1 LLKEEIMRTKI
12 IKFLFLVLIL
22 FLIAGSSLAGE
33 SQPNEAAIALGI
45 SSAPAANAAWSNSEI
60 DTNDDTGQHPS
71 IAIDHATGT
80 TYISYYDYTKKNLRL
95 AISRDT
101 GGNCGPDNSWLCTT
115 VDSTYGVGTYSSI
128 DINPTNGE
136 IGMAYYDATNGQLMY
151 AHGEI
156 CATCT
161 WSIDA
166 IDKPLLFPT
175 DSVGRYASLKFNNS
189 GNPSIAYYFQNTSGV
204 DALKVAAYVGGG
216 GNCGFGDQLGK
227 WECSTIISGEG
238 VGQYASLGIDAV
250 GRRHIAY
257 YDGASG
263 DLWYAVSGGS
273 ANCGPSNTWLCIPVD
288 SINDVGQ
295 YASMYLD
302 ENGYFHIAYYDA
314 TADKLKYAVNVGSGG
329 NCGVLGSAQCET
341 IAPMMS
347 GYQPL
352 GIAIAV
358 DIGGYPVIA
367 YQTDSGSL
375 DLARPLSALGLVA
388 GSGNC
393 GPEILFSTW
402 RCDTIRPY
410 LSRVP
415 ARQADYVSIAMSE
428 SGLGT
433 IAYYGFI
440 TSSAG
445 GNLDIAY
452 QLFRVF
458 EPLVLNHH

>member
-1 LLKEEIMRTKI
+1 MKVQKI
-12 IKFLFLVLIL
+12 IRLLFLVLIL
-22 FLIAGSSLAGE
+22 FLVAGSSLARE
-33 SQPNEAAIALGI
+33 SQPNEAAIALGV
-45 SSAPAANAAWSNSEI
+45 SSAPAANAAWFNSEI
-60 DTNDDTGQHPS
+60 DTTDDTGQHPS

-80 TYISYYDYTKKNLRL
+80 TYISYYDYTNKNLRL
-95 AISRDT
+95 AMSRDS

-128 DINPTNGE
+128 DLHPTTGE
-136 IGMAYYDATNGQLMY
+136 IGIAYYNGTNGQLMY

-175 DSVGRYASLKFNNS
+175 DSVGRHASLKFNS
-189 GNPSIAYYFQNTSGV
+189 IGNPSIAYYFQNTSGV
-204 DALKVAAYVGGG
+204 DALKVASYMGSG
-216 GNCGFGDQLGK
+216 GNCGFGDQLDK

-238 VGQYASLGIDAV
+238 VGQFASLDIDAV
-250 GRRHIAY
+250 GNRNIAY
-257 YDGASG
+257 YDGANG
-263 DLWYAVSGGS
+263 DLWFARSGTS
-273 ANCGPSNTWLCIPVD
+273 ANCGPSNTWLCITVD
-288 SINDVGQ
+288 SANDVGQ
-295 YASMYLD
+295 YASLYLD
-302 ENGYFHIAYYDA
+302 GNADFHIAYYDA
-314 TADKLKYAVNVGSGG
+314 TADKLKYAVETGGSG

-341 IAPMMS
+341 IDSMMT
-347 GYQPL
+347 GIQPQ
-352 GIAIAV
+352 GISIV
-358 DIGGYPVIA
+358 EDIGGYPVIA
-367 YQTDSGSL
+367 YQSDFGSL
-375 DLARPLSALGLVA
+375 DLARPLGALGLVA

-393 GPEILFSTW
+393 GPETPFSTW

-410 LSRVP
+410 LSRIP

-440 TSSAG
+440 TTTAG

-452 QLFRVF
+452 QQFQVF
-458 EPLVLNHH
+458 EPLILKNH